1 MSETVTIA
9 HNAVTAK
16 LYRTSD
22 PVCLEVSNLL
32 SYLVEG
38 YEQMNAYRSGGW
50 DGRSTFFNWKD
61 NTFPRG
67 FVQMVE
73 QKLRGKG
80 YKVQILAKDTPDPLG
95 PEKPE
100 VDAFGY
106 VDRYDYQLKTVEQL
120 VKRGQM
126 IARVATGGGKS
137 RIAKIAHARIGRNTI
152 FITTRKALMYQMKRG
167 FEDSG
172 WECGIIGDGE
182 WEPIENLN
190 VAMVQTL
197 VARLAEP
204 ESSDQSAKAMRQRRI
219 RQQTIKFLH
228 TVDFVIGEEAHESGS
243 DSYFEILNHCRNAH
257 YRLALTAT
265 PFMRA
270 DAEDNMRLMAGFGKI
285 GIDVTEE
292 LLIKRGILAKPYFK
306 FVDLPVPKKLRRTTN
321 WQRAIELGIIEHQL
335 RNEDAI
341 SRCKRGAEY
350 GLSTML
356 LVTRKAHGALL
367 EKMARE
373 AGLRVMYIFGESNQ
387 KKRDVA
393 LEALGSGSIDVLIGS
408 TILDVGVDV
417 PSVGQIGL
425 VGGGKAEVALRQRIG
440 RGLREKKNGPN
451 VVPVWDYK
459 DRGNKHLQ
467 SHALMR
473 QKVVKGTPGFA
484 ENVIADGKDF
494 DYEDLGFKQLLAA

>member
-1 MSETVTIA
+1 MPETVTIA

-16 LYRTSD
+16 IYRGSD
-22 PVCLEVSNLL
+22 AVCLEVSNLL

-38 YEQMNAYRSGGW
+38 YEQMNAYRTGGW

-80 YKVQILAKDTPDPLG
+80 YKVQILAKDTPAALG
-95 PEKPE
+95 PEKPK
-100 VDAFGY
+100 VDEFGY
-106 VDRYDYQLKTVEQL
+106 VPRYDYQLKTVDQL
-120 VKRGQM
+120 IKRGQM

-152 FITTRKALMYQMKRG
+152 FITTRKALMYQMQRG
-167 FEDSG
+167 FEEAG
-172 WECGIIGDGE
+172 WDCGTLGDGM
-182 WEPIENLN
+182 WEPIERLN

-197 VARLAEP
+197 VSRLAEP
-204 ESSDQSAKAMRQRRI
+204 EDHDKSAKAMRQRRI
-219 RQQTIKFLH
+219 REQTIKFLH

-265 PFMRA
+265 PFMRD

-285 GIDVTEE
+285 GIEVPEE

-306 FVDLPVPKKLRRTTN
+306 YVDLPTPKKLRRTTN
-321 WQRAIELGIIEHQL
+321 WQRAIELGIVEHRL

-341 SRCKRGAEY
+341 ARAKKGAEY

-356 LVTRKAHGALL
+356 LVTRKAHGAIL
-367 EKMARE
+367 EEMATE
-373 AGLRVMYIFGESNQ
+373 AGLRAMYIFGESTQ
-387 KKRDVA
+387 KKRDAA
-393 LEALGSGSIDVLIGS
+393 LEALRNGFIDVLIGS

-440 RGLREKKNGPN
+440 RGLREKKSGPN

-484 ENVIADGKDF
+484 ENILPEKKDF
-494 DYEDLGFKQLLAA
+494 DYEALGFKALEAA